1 MLMTGA
7 ASGFLCPA
15 ELRGVEK
22 ELRSHKKTLRKYG
35 RVESSHALDLNKARR
50 HVRWEDAATFERVT
64 LPWFETSGGSK
75 FGGAIFLPGEG
86 LLV

>member
-1 MLMTGA
+1 
-7 ASGFLCPA
+7 
-15 ELRGVEK
+15 VEK

-64 LPWFETSGGSK
+64 LPS
-75 FGGAIFLPGEG
+75 
-86 LLV
+86 V